1 MRIDPSLNRA
11 VWVNGIRNVPGRLR
25 IRVSRLRNEDED
37 ATEKFYSLVQ
47 HLECDDFTGLQTEK
61 A

>member
-11 VWVNGIRNVPGRLR
+11 VWVNGIRNVPGRIR

>member
-11 VWVNGIRNVPGRLR
+11 VWVNGIRNVPRRLR

-47 HLECDDFTGLQTEK
+47 HLECDDFHGLQTEK

>member
-11 VWVNGIRNVPGRLR
+11 VWVNGIRNVPNKLR

-47 HLECDDFTGLQTEK
+47 HLEIDDFTGLQTEK